1 MRVIRVAAARAT
13 PAARVRRASV
23 WLAILVL
30 PAAALALV
38 VATPPAWRPLGG
50 VALAAG
56 LTVGVALLVNELR
69 EHGRPNRDVE
79 RLLAP
84 IFGDEYALIV
94 GLQMPATR
102 GELAA
107 LLVGPAG
114 VRALLARRWEHRFR
128 VRGRAWE
135 VGAGADQGWVPFA
148 ENPSFDALALRE
160 AVEQWIAV
168 TSGEPG
174 IPIAATI
181 VFPRAGSRVILQEP
195 DVEIVTRDNAPWW
208 AQRIGR
214 VQRLDAFRAARLVD
228 ALLTAARAD
237 ARARLPLQG
246 EAVAPP
252 RG

>member
-1 MRVIRVAAARAT
+1 MRVIRVTAARAT
-13 PAARVRRASV
+13 PAARVRRGSV

-30 PAAALALV
+30 PAATLALV

-50 VALAAG
+50 VALAVG
-56 LTVGVALLVNELR
+56 LSVAVALLVNELR
-69 EHGRPNRDVE
+69 ERGRPNRDVE

-84 IFGDEYALIV
+84 IFGEEYVLIV
-94 GLQMPATR
+94 GLHVPATR

-135 VGAGADQGWVPFA
+135 VGAEQGWVPFA

-214 VQRLDAFRAARLVD
+214 VQRLDAFRATRLVD
-228 ALLTAARAD
+228 ALLTAARPD
-237 ARARLPLQG
+237 ARARLPRQG